1 MTYEQ
6 ALQIAIEELYDSVEY
21 LKAMNKGFP
30 RVEAQC
36 NELME
41 AHNLLRNKLEDSRKK
56 FAFKNRP
63 INFMPLEATPE
74 NFERSHQK
82 EREWVGLS
90 YRDVMGILEHWDFN
104 RDSSLVEFNKLELCE
119 LFEVVEAKLKE
130 KNT

>member
-1 MTYEQ
+1 MTYEE
-6 ALQIAIEELYDSVEY
+6 ALQIAIEELYDTVEY

-41 AHNLLRNKLEDSRKK
+41 AHDLLRKKLEDAEKK
-56 FAFKNRP
+56 FEFKNGP
-63 INFMPLEATPE
+63 INFMPLEETPE

-82 EREWVGLS
+82 EREWVGLTTEEFVHIS
-90 YRDVMGILEHWDFN
+90 YEHQRYDESNEPWFDRGGFA
-104 RDSSLVEFNKLELCE
+104 RAIEQL
-119 LFEVVEAKLKE
+119 LKE